1 MKQPKN
7 YKETQGYGEFE
18 PLKLGGHICKIMNV
32 KEQKSSTGKDMIV
45 ISLDIAEGEQKGY
58 YTEQYK
64 KDQRPI
70 DQKKWGCIVYQLVE
84 DNDGNTNRG
93 FKTFINAVTKSNKGF
108 DENAIWDEKFCEYF
122 KDKLIGGVFGR
133 EQYRNGNQ
141 ELKWST
147 KCIAFRDIETIK
159 KGVPV
164 PEDKYLPD
172 AQPGKATAFDMFENV
187 SDDVNEDDLPF

>member
-18 PLKLGGHICKIMNV
+18 PLTLGGHICKIMGV
-32 KEQKSSTGKDMIV
+32 KEQKSKTGRDMIV

-58 YTEQYK
+58 YTDLYK
-64 KDQRPI
+64 KDTKPI
-70 DQKKWGCIVYQLVE
+70 DQKKWGCVVYQLVE

-93 FKTFINAVTKSNKGF
+93 FKTFINSVAKSNKGF
-108 DENAIWDEKFCEYF
+108 DETKIWDEKFCEYF

-133 EQYRNGNQ
+133 EQYRNASS
-141 ELKWST
+141 ELRWST
-147 KCIAFRDIETIK
+147 KCVSFRDIETIK

-164 PEDKYLPD
+164 PDDRYLPD
-172 AQPGKATAFDMFENV
+172 AQPGKETSFSFEDMQADT
-187 SDDVNEDDLPF
+187 SEDDLPF

>member
-18 PLKLGGHICKIMNV
+18 PLKLGGHICKIMGV
-32 KEQKSSTGKDMIV
+32 KEQKSKTGRDMIV

-58 YTEQYK
+58 YTELYK
-64 KDQRPI
+64 KDTKPI
-70 DQKKWGCIVYQLVE
+70 DQKKWGCVVYQLVE

-93 FKTFINAVTKSNKGF
+93 FKTFINAVAKSNKGF
-108 DENAIWDEKFCEYF
+108 DETKIWDEKFCEYF

-133 EQYRNGNQ
+133 EQYRNASG
-141 ELKWST
+141 ELRWST
-147 KCIAFRDIETIK
+147 KCVSFRDIETIK

-164 PEDKYLPD
+164 PDDRYLSD
-172 AQPGKATAFDMFENV
+172 AQPGKETSFSFEDMQADV
-187 SDDVNEDDLPF
+187 SEDDLPF